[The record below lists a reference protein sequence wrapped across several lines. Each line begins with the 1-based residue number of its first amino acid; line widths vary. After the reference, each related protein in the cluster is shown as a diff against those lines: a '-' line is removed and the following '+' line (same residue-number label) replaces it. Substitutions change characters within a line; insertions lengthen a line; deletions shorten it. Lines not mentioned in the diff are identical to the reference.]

1 MSDLLG
7 IASSGLQAIQKAL
20 NTTSHNI
27 SNVNTPGYSRQVENF
42 VTRPADKMGSGYI
55 GTGVSALS
63 TRRIV
68 DQFTVD
74 ALRIQTSNTNELET
88 LSNLLRELDGLLAD
102 PNTGVVQ
109 GFNNFFLSLQDLN
122 NTPNSIPARQLFI
135 SQVNMLA
142 GRFNDVYGQLQSQLS
157 GADQKIGFITTE
169 INSLAQNIA
178 SLNAK
183 IGGNSAS
190 GQPNDLLDQRDQLLS
205 ELAKYV
211 SVSKIQ
217 DTDGSINVFVGNGL
231 PLVMGGVASTLGTQ
245 LNSIDPSKKD
255 VVLTTPYSNQIITN
269 NISGGQMGALLSM
282 RDSVLTTTINAMGRL
297 AISISSAMNDQHSLG
312 IDLNGAQGGLIF
324 SDVNSVDAIR
334 NRSIASTTNTGNAI
348 LNVSINDINEPSKPP
363 YEIFSSDTSIIDTSS
378 LLSLQNGN
386 MTLNGI
392 SIRAATMAD
401 DNVSSTGN
409 MGSAIAIAAAIN
421 SRSTQH
427 GVTAT
432 AQPNVVYLGQ
442 FTAGAFAAG
451 DFSINGVNIV
461 TTGAD
466 EVTLLQDINALSAQ
480 TGVRAIGD
488 GNSNISLIAQD
499 GRNIQ
504 LTSDVGTP
512 VASFANFDTS
522 SAIAIDKIQRASVE
536 LSSTQPIKIIGNNL
550 SSIGFSAGTT
560 PIENSGL
567 TLDNYSL
574 SFDGTFYTLRR
585 QPDDSIVVQST
596 SSTMK
601 VDGMTISIE
610 SGSINIGDSFAI
622 LPTRN
627 AALEIKAII
636 KDPKQLALS
645 YPVVSSASL
654 NNVGTGI
661 MKVSNVV
668 DASGIPVSTSSRLG
682 NAFQTAKQLSP
693 PIQIEFISDTVFRVY
708 NVGNGFPGVQIGPDQ
723 IYDSSSGTHAVFPIS
738 SVVDNAVPG
747 PNSTYVYDPGYRISL
762 EGVPKSG
769 DVFTIGFNQDGSG
782 DNRNSIEMLGIQLD
796 NLINGGHAT
805 LQDSLSQSVSD
816 IASQASQASTNA
828 EASKNFLDALETRR
842 NNISGVNLEEEAA
855 NLLKFEQS
863 YQAIAQL
870 FSIARS
876 LFDTLIGAFSR

>member
-27 SNVNTPGYSRQVENF
+27 SNVNTPGYSRQVETF
-42 VTRPADKMGSGYI
+42 VARPADKIGSGYI

-68 DQFTVD
+68 DQFTIDV
-74 ALRIQTSNTNELET
+74 LRTQTSNANELET
-88 LSNLLRELDGLLAD
+88 LSNLLGELDGLLAD

-142 GRFNDVYGQLQSQLS
+142 GRFNDVYGQLQSQLA
-157 GADQKIGFITTE
+157 GTDQKIGFITTE

-178 SLNAK
+178 GLNAQ

-205 ELAKYV
+205 ELSKYV
-211 SVSKIQ
+211 SVSSIQ
-217 DTDGSINVFVGNGL
+217 DTDGSINVFIGNGL

-245 LNSIDPSKKD
+245 LNNIDPSKKD
-255 VVLTTPYSNQIITN
+255 IVLTTPYSNQIITN

-297 AISISSAMNDQHSLG
+297 AITIASAMNDQHSLG

-334 NRSIASTTNTGNAI
+334 NRSVASTSNTGNAI

-363 YEIFSSDTSIIDTSS
+363 YEVFSSDTNIIDTSS

-386 MTLNGI
+386 MIVNGI

-401 DNVSSTGN
+401 DSVSSAGN

-421 SRSTQH
+421 SRATQH

-466 EVTLLQDINALSAQ
+466 EATLLQDINALSAQ

-488 GNSNISLIAQD
+488 GNSNITLIAQD

-504 LTSDVGTP
+504 LNSDVGTP
-512 VASFANFDTS
+512 VATFANFDTS
-522 SAIAIDKIQRASVE
+522 SATALDKIQRASVA
-536 LSSTQPIKIIGNNL
+536 LSSTQSMKITGNNL
-550 SSIGFSAGTT
+550 SSIGFSSGTT

-585 QPDDSIVVQST
+585 QFDDSVVVQSI
-596 SSTMK
+596 SSAIK

-610 SGSINIGDSFAI
+610 SGSMNIGDSFAI

-636 KDPKQLALS
+636 KDPKQLALA
-645 YPVVSSASL
+645 YPVATSASL
-654 NNVGTGI
+654 NNTGTGI

-668 DASGIPVSTSSRLG
+668 DTSGMPVSTSSRLG

-723 IYDSSSGTHAVFPIS
+723 IYDPASGTHEVFPIS
-738 SVVDNAVPG
+738 GVVDNALPG

-762 EGVPKSG
+762 EGVPKTG
-769 DVFTIGFNQDGSG
+769 DIFSIGFNQDGSG

-796 NLINGGHAT
+796 KLINGGHAT

-816 IASQASQASTNA
+816 IASQASQASTNS
-828 EASKNFLDALETRR
+828 EASKSFLDALETRR

-855 NLLKFEQS
+855 NLLRFEQS

-870 FSIARS
+870 FSVARS